1 MDFES
6 AKTEINETL
15 HELFNSVYD
24 NYDHFRQGVLEM
36 PEEGIYLSYING
48 GIIDYP
54 ELEIRFCLI
63 FQSYCLRL
71 RCYKFLMVSTVPVT
85 YDSDCIIFS
94 EDFKFNAET
103 NQWISDLTEIEY
115 TNSEISNYIMD
126 RFDAIVT
133 YNI

>member
-1 MDFES
+1 
-6 AKTEINETL
+6 
-15 HELFNSVYD
+15 
-24 NYDHFRQGVLEM
+24 
-36 PEEGIYLSYING
+36 
-48 GIIDYP
+48 
-54 ELEIRFCLI
+54 
-63 FQSYCLRL
+63 
-71 RCYKFLMVSTVPVT
+71 MVSTVPVT